1 MFVIVLSKT
10 QKSKNY
16 CNMFVIVLSE
26 TKKQKM
32 LKYCNIFVVVLIKTQ
47 KSIPGSLCK
56 KPSSNELLSDC

>member
-1 MFVIVLSKT
+1 
-10 QKSKNY
+10 
-16 CNMFVIVLSE
+16 MFVIVLSE